1 MFSRYATAT
10 LCNFLLQN
18 EKHLTCTLR
27 SGYIGTGLVP
37 EEKSAII
44 CTGIDIARWIR
55 ACAMTTVI
63 RKGHGSAK
71 RAGYRGCFLAEHGVQ
86 QRIPRN
92 IRAERRQGV
101 STVTVSCKKKLIDV
115 NSHVPIITTCVIII
129 NYTLFLY
136 QESHAL
142 WRWSCEW
149 YPVNVRKSDNRYWK
163 VIYTRYKWKRY
174 EAQALEIFNK
184 IVLNALNI
192 PTIIVQVIFHF
203 EGQTSSWKYVTGNP
217 ITLVAVSLWFY
228 KEEH

>member
-136 QESHAL
+136 Q
-142 WRWSCEW
+142 
-149 YPVNVRKSDNRYWK
+149 
-163 VIYTRYKWKRY
+163 TRYKWKRY